1 MVVAEWTCYY
11 VTGISARYATRIV
24 LDKKYDFKR
33 GFHRKKLQT
42 NSAVPPMYIPDM
54 RQATG
59 SHPLKS

>member
-1 MVVAEWTCYY
+1 MAGVYMNN
-11 VTGISARYATRIV
+11 YAQ
-24 LDKKYDFKR
+24 DKKYDFKR